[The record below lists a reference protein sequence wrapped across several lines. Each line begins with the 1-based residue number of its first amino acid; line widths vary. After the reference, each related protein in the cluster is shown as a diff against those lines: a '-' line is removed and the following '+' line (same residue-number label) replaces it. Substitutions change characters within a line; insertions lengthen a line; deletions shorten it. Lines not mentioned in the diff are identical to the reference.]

1 LAAGAAGLIAL
12 GSVLI
17 IQGSASAAVPINHF
31 PVIRFW
37 NSYHVVTMKL
47 PARVWC
53 PPSKPFCEW
62 QLYVNEPDIPS
73 QRTVG
78 TAMGTSGILT
88 VNYPKHFCG
97 TIQADAIVGPAPWLL
112 EFGHQKAVDTG
123 GACGGSTT
131 TTTTKPPHTT
141 TTTTTKPPHT
151 TTTTKPPHTTT
162 TTRPHHTTP
171 TTEPS
176 TTTTTNALPFS
187 GSTTSAVA
195 AVAAAPTTT
204 PYDPNHASQLP
215 FTGADVRP
223 LAIVGGILILM
234 GIYILTTLEQR
245 RRAMRRM
252 AYAMRT
258 SEAAGRATRITRWF
272 LGD

>member
-1 LAAGAAGLIAL
+1 MVAAMPVSARLITLSRDGTCDGCRRPVPRGEQAWWVPGKATVTCLTCRREPAA
-12 GSVLI
+12 
-17 IQGSASAAVPINHF
+17 
-31 PVIRFW
+31 
-37 NSYHVVTMKL
+37 
-47 PARVWC
+47 
-53 PPSKPFCEW
+53 
-62 QLYVNEPDIPS
+62 
-73 QRTVG
+73 
-78 TAMGTSGILT
+78 TA
-88 VNYPKHFCG
+88 P
-97 TIQADAIVGPAPWLL
+97 
-112 EFGHQKAVDTG
+112 
-123 GACGGSTT
+123 
-131 TTTTKPPHTT
+131 
-141 TTTTTKPPHT
+141 
-151 TTTTKPPHTTT
+151 
-162 TTRPHHTTP
+162 
-171 TTEPS
+171 
-176 TTTTTNALPFS
+176 
-187 GSTTSAVA
+187 VA